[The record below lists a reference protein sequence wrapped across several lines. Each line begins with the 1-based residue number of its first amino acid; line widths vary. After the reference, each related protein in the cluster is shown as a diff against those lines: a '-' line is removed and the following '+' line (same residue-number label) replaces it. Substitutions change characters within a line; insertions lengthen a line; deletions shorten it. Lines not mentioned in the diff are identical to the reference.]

1 MQFRLTYKLRT
12 LQKWMKDSSV
22 PSEERKA
29 FFINLYNCLMIDAL
43 VECSLHSDN
52 DGQERKLPV
61 SPLKVNTVKKI
72 WHFLFSFFFSYNST
86 NVNYFSYFIQR
97 RLEKVEET
105 IGNQVLTMLEVLSL
119 PWMILNMEFWEE
131 IDLILLPAINNIF
144 FQVIII

>member
-1 MQFRLTYKLRT
+1 MHFRLTYELRT

-61 SPLKVNTVKKI
+61 SPLKVNTVKF
-72 WHFLFSFFFSYNST
+72 FLTFSIFFFFASYYCT
-86 NVNYFSYFIQR
+86 NVNHLSYFIQR
-97 RLEKVEET
+97 LLKKVVE
-105 IGNQVLTMLEVLSL
+105 IFGSQVLTTLEVLSL
-119 PWMILNMEFWEE
+119 PWMILNMEF
-131 IDLILLPAINNIF
+131 
-144 FQVIII
+144 

>member
-1 MQFRLTYKLRT
+1 MHFRLTYELRS

-61 SPLKVNTVKKI
+61 SPLKVNTVKKEN
-72 WHFLFSFFFSYNST
+72 FYFLLFSSYNTT
-86 NVNYFSYFIQR
+86 NVNHFSYFIQR
-97 RLEKVEET
+97 LLKKVVE
-105 IGNQVLTMLEVLSL
+105 IFGNQVLTTLEVLSL
-119 PWMILNMEFWEE
+119 PWMILNMEF
-131 IDLILLPAINNIF
+131 
-144 FQVIII
+144 